1 MTNRETVRVA
11 LLGAGERGQLMFGLF
26 AKKHPQLFKYVA
38 VAEPN
43 DERRNRFQRDFDI
56 PRENVFAD
64 WRDLLAKPQLADAI
78 INAMPDVHHYA
89 STIEALG
96 KGYHVLL
103 EKPMAQTPAQCV
115 SLIREAERRDLILQI
130 FLECRYLELYS
141 RMKRLIDDGAIG
153 RLMAIQT
160 TENLGYWHFIMSYVR
175 GFARRSA
182 DVMSFLSAK
191 GIHDF
196 DLITW
201 IANVRPLRVSSFGE
215 LTHFRE
221 ENAPPGAPDR
231 CLDGCPVESTCP
243 YHAYKQYIRPGFPQI
258 PMSLLTGVPLGA
270 FIDGYIRYPRLRS
283 LSAYNLTS
291 TDEEGRIRE
300 LKEGP
305 HGRCVFH
312 CDNDVMDHQIV
323 NIEYE
328 GGILATLALNAFS
341 VTWERTMN
349 INGSAGEIYSKDFSG
364 RLEVRKFSPKNAVKR
379 RRVPFNPLFHGGSD
393 GVVLVEFA
401 KAVQNAHETKE
412 VLTPAAD
419 ALYSH
424 LLCFAAEEARIE
436 NTLVDMTDF
445 RQRAEQ
451 GADSL

>member
-1 MTNRETVRVA
+1 MGSQESVRVA

-26 AKKHPQLFKYVA
+26 AKKFPELFKYVA

-43 DERRNRFQRDFDI
+43 DERRRRFEEEFSI
-56 PRENVFAD
+56 PKENVFAD
-64 WRDLLAKPQLADAI
+64 WRDLLAKPQLADAV
-78 INAMPDVHHYA
+78 INAMPDVHHYP
-89 STIEALG
+89 STIEALR

-115 SLIREAERRDLILQI
+115 GLVREAEKQNRILQI
-130 FLECRYLELYS
+130 FLECRYLELYG
-141 RMKRLIDDGAIG
+141 RMKRLIDDGEIG
-153 RLMAIQT
+153 RVMAIQT

-182 DVMSFLSAK
+182 DVISFLSAK

-201 IANVRPLRVSSFGE
+201 MANARPSRVSSFGE
-215 LTHFRE
+215 LTHFKE
-221 ENAPPGAPDR
+221 ENAPPGAPAR
-231 CLDGCPVESTCP
+231 CLEGCPEEESCP
-243 YHAYKQYIRPGFPQI
+243 YHAFKQYIKPGFPQI
-258 PMSLLTGVPLGA
+258 PLTLLTGVPLQA
-270 FIDGYIRYPRLRS
+270 FIDGYIKYPHLRS

-291 TDEEGRIRE
+291 TDREGRIRE
-300 LKEGP
+300 LQEGP
-305 HGRCVFH
+305 HGRCVFR
-312 CDNDVMDHQIV
+312 CDNDVMDHQLV

-349 INGSAGEIYSKDFSG
+349 VNGTAGEVYSKDLSG
-364 RLEVRKFSPKNAVKR
+364 RLEIRKFSPRSTVKR
-379 RRVPFNPLFHGGSD
+379 KRVAFNPLFHGGSD

-401 KAVQNAHETKE
+401 KSVQRAHETTE
-412 VLTPAAD
+412 VLTPASD

-424 LLCFAAEEARIE
+424 LLCFAAEEARIHGSVVE
-436 NTLVDMTDF
+436 MSDF
-445 RQRAEQ
+445 RQRAEEAA
-451 GADSL
+451 GSL

>member
-1 MTNRETVRVA
+1 MTNREAVRVA

-26 AKKHPQLFKYVA
+26 AKRHPRLFKYVA

-56 PRENVFAD
+56 PRQNVFAD
-64 WRDLLAKPQLADAI
+64 WRDLLAKSQLADAI

-103 EKPMAQTPAQCV
+103 EKPMAQTPAQCIG
-115 SLIREAERRDLILQI
+115 LIREAERQDLILQI

-141 RMKRLIDDGAIG
+141 RMKRLIDDGDIG

-215 LTHFRE
+215 LAYFRE

-258 PMSLLTGVPLGA
+258 PMSLLTGVPLRA

-312 CDNDVMDHQIV
+312 SDNDVMDHQIV

-349 INGSAGEIYSKDFSG
+349 INGSAGEVYSKDLSG
-364 RLEVRKFSPKNAVKR
+364 RLEVRKFSPKNAVKKK
-379 RRVPFNPLFHGGSD
+379 RVPFNPLFHGGSD

-401 KAVQNAHETKE
+401 KSVQNAHKTKE
-412 VLTPAAD
+412 VLTSAAD

-445 RQRAEQ
+445 RRRAEE